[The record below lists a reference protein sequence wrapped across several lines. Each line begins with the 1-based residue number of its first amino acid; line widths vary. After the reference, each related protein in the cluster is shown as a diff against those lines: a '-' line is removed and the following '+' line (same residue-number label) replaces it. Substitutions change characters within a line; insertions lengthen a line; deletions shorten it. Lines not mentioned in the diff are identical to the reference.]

1 MAEPM
6 HTPKIVEKPWGREI
20 WYADQSAYA
29 GKVLEVKKGCRLS
42 LQYHER
48 KTETLDL
55 LSGKVLLTFRALA
68 AGESPSASLVSAADQ
83 RVWLPG
89 QTVHIPVRTIH
100 RFEALEDSVLIESST
115 PDLTDVVRL
124 QDDFSRP
131 ARD

>member
-48 KTETLDL
+48 QTETLYL

-89 QTVHIPVRTIH
+89 QAVHIPVRTIH

>member
-1 MAEPM
+1 MAEPT
-6 HTPKIVEKPWGREI
+6 HLPKIVEKPWGREI

-29 GKVLEVKKGCRLS
+29 GKVLEVKQGRRLS

-48 KTETLDL
+48 KTETLYL
-55 LSGKVLLTFRALA
+55 LSGKVLLTLRPIASS
-68 AGESPSASLVSAADQ
+68 ETPSASLVTAADQ
-83 RVWLPG
+83 RIWLPG
-89 QTVHIPVRTIH
+89 QTIHIPVRTIH
-100 RFEALEDSVLIESST
+100 RFEALEDSVLLEVST

>member
-29 GKVLEVKKGCRLS
+29 GKLLEVKKGCRLS

-48 KTETLDL
+48 KTETLYL

-131 ARD
+131 TRD

>member
-1 MAEPM
+1 MSSPA

-20 WYADQSAYA
+20 WYADQAAYA
-29 GKVLEVKKGCRLS
+29 GKVLEVKQGRRLS

-48 KTETLDL
+48 KTETLYL
-55 LSGKVLLTFRALA
+55 LSGKVLLTFRPLA
-68 AGESPSASLVSAADQ
+68 AGEAPAAQLVTSADQ
-83 RVWLPG
+83 SVWLPG
-89 QTVHIPVRTIH
+89 AAIHVPVRTIH
-100 RFEALEDSVLIESST
+100 RFEALEDSVLLEVST

>member
-1 MAEPM
+1 MADPM
-6 HTPKIVEKPWGREI
+6 HNPKIVEKPWGREI
-20 WYADQSAYA
+20 WYADQAAYA
-29 GKVLEVKKGCRLS
+29 GKILEVKKGCRLS

-48 KTETLDL
+48 KTETLYL
-55 LSGKVLLTFRALA
+55 VSGQMVLTFRALA
-68 AGESPSASLVSAADQ
+68 PGETPSASLVSAADQ
-83 RVWLPG
+83 RAWLPG